1 MPADHIL
8 AIDQGTTSSRAIV
21 FDRAGTASGQHQIE
35 FAQIFPADGWVE
47 HDAEEIW
54 RTTVEACKGAL
65 AAAELDTNAL
75 AAIGITNQ
83 RETTVL
89 WDRAD
94 GKALHNAIVWQDR
107 RTAERCR
114 TLAEKG
120 HEKTIKAKTGL
131 LLDPYFSA
139 TKLAWLL
146 DNVAGA
152 RDAANK
158 GSLAFG
164 TIDCFLLWRLT
175 GGRVHATDATN
186 AGRTMLFNIHQQG
199 WDDGLL
205 KLFDI
210 PRSVLPEVRD
220 SAGDFGTSEAG
231 ILGAPVPITGIAG
244 DQQAALVGQAA
255 FAPGAVK
262 STFGTGAF
270 MLANTGKTPV
280 VSSNRLLTTPAYRLA
295 GQNTY
300 ALEGSVFIAGA
311 AVQWLRDGLGIIE
324 RSSDVEALARSV
336 PGSGGVYVVPAFT
349 GLGAPYWEPEA
360 RGAILGLTRDSGTGQ
375 IARATLDAVCYQ
387 SRDLLEAM
395 RADGTKID
403 ILRVD
408 GGMAANDWLM
418 QRLADLL
425 GLTVE
430 RPVVTETTALG
441 AAFLAGLGCGLYD
454 SLDEIAA
461 LWSLDRAFTP
471 TLGSQEREASY
482 EGWKDAVERV
492 RGTR

>member
-1 MPADHIL
+1 MQADHIL

-21 FDRAGTASGQHQIE
+21 FDRAGAVRGRHQIE
-35 FAQIFPADGWVE
+35 ISQIFPGDGWVE
-47 HDAEEIW
+47 HDPEEIW

-65 AAAELDTNAL
+65 GAAKLESDGL

-94 GKALHNAIVWQDR
+94 GKPLHNAIVWQDR
-107 RTAERCR
+107 RTSAQCR
-114 TLAEKG
+114 ALAEAG
-120 HEKTIKAKTGL
+120 HEPMIQAKTGL
-131 LLDPYFSA
+131 LLDAYFSA

-152 RDAANK
+152 RAAADR
-158 GSLAFG
+158 GALAFG

-186 AGRTMLFNIHQQG
+186 AARTMLFDIHEQD
-199 WDDGLL
+199 WDEGLL
-205 KLFDI
+205 GLFGI
-210 PRSVLPEVRD
+210 PRPVLPEVRD
-220 SAGDFGTSEAG
+220 CAGDFGVSEAA
-231 ILGAPVPITGIAG
+231 ILGAPIPITGIAG

-255 FAPGAVK
+255 FAPGSVK

-270 MLANTGKTPV
+270 MLANTGNTPLA
-280 VSSNRLLTTPAYRLA
+280 SANRLLTTPAYRLA
-295 GQNTY
+295 GQTSY
-300 ALEGSVFIAGA
+300 ALEGSVFTAGA
-311 AVQWLRDGLGIIE
+311 AVQWLRDGLGLIE
-324 RSSDVEALARSV
+324 NAGDVEALARSV
-336 PGSGGVYVVPAFT
+336 PDTGGIYLVPAFT

-360 RGAILGLTRDSGTGQ
+360 RGAMFGLTRDTGPGQ

-395 RADGTKID
+395 RADGTLITV
-403 ILRVD
+403 LRVD
-408 GGMAANDWLM
+408 GGMAVNDWLM

-425 GLTVE
+425 GLPVE

-441 AAFLAGLGCGLYD
+441 AAFLAGLGCGFYA

-471 TLGSQEREASY
+471 GIDRGEGETLY
-482 EGWKDAVERV
+482 EGWKDAVARV
-492 RGTR
+492 RVAR

>member
-1 MPADHIL
+1 MQADHIL

-21 FDRAGTASGQHQIE
+21 FDRAGAVRGRRQIE
-35 FAQIFPADGWVE
+35 FAQIFPDDGWVE
-47 HDAEEIW
+47 HDPEEIW
-54 RTTVEACKGAL
+54 RTTVAACKGAL
-65 AAAELDTNAL
+65 AGAKLEPGAL

-94 GKALHNAIVWQDR
+94 GKPIHNAIVWQDR
-107 RTAERCR
+107 RTAAHCR
-114 TLAEKG
+114 ALAEAG
-120 HEKTIKAKTGL
+120 HEPMIQAKTGL

-146 DNVAGA
+146 GNVAGA
-152 RDAANK
+152 REAANK
-158 GSLAFG
+158 GALAFG

-186 AGRTMLFNIHQQG
+186 AARTMLFDIHEQD
-199 WDDGLL
+199 WDEGLL
-205 KLFDI
+205 ELFDI

-220 SAGDFGTSEAG
+220 CAGDFGTTEPG
-231 ILGAPVPITGIAG
+231 ILGAAVPITGIAG
-244 DQQAALVGQAA
+244 DQQAALIGQAA
-255 FAPGAVK
+255 FAPGIVK

-270 MLANTGKTPV
+270 MLANTGGPV
-280 VSSNRLLTTPAYRLA
+280 ASANRLLTTPAYRLA
-295 GQNTY
+295 GQTSY

-324 RSSDVEALARSV
+324 NTSDVEALAQSV
-336 PGSGGVYVVPAFT
+336 PDTGGVTMVPAFT

-360 RGAILGLTRDSGTGQ
+360 RGAIFGLTRGTGAGQ

-395 RADGTKID
+395 RADGTQISV
-403 ILRVD
+403 LRVD
-408 GGMAANDWLM
+408 GGMAANSWLM

-425 GLTVE
+425 GLAVE
-430 RPVVTETTALG
+430 RPVVSETTALG
-441 AAFLAGLGCGLYD
+441 AAFLAGLGCGLYA
-454 SLDEIAA
+454 SLDEVGA

-471 TLGSQEREASY
+471 GIDQGERETFY
-482 EGWKDAVERV
+482 EGWKDAVARV
-492 RGTR
+492 RRVR

>member
-1 MPADHIL
+1 MQADHIL

-21 FDRAGTASGQHQIE
+21 FDRGGAARGQHQIE
-35 FAQIFPADGWVE
+35 IGQIFPSDGWVE
-47 HDAEEIW
+47 HDPEEIW

-65 AAAELDTNAL
+65 ARAKLEPDGL

-94 GKALHNAIVWQDR
+94 GQPIHNAIVWQDR
-107 RTAERCR
+107 RTAAHCR
-114 TLAEKG
+114 ALAEAG
-120 HEKTIKAKTGL
+120 HQPMIQAKTGL

-139 TKLAWLL
+139 TKLGWLL
-146 DNVAGA
+146 DNVDGA
-152 RDAANK
+152 RAAASK
-158 GSLAFG
+158 GGLAFG

-186 AGRTMLFNIHQQG
+186 AARTMLFDIHEQD
-199 WDDGLL
+199 WDEGLL
-205 KLFDI
+205 ELFDI

-220 SAGDFGTSEAG
+220 CAGDFGATEAA
-231 ILGAPVPITGIAG
+231 ILGAAIPITGIAG

-255 FAPGAVK
+255 FAPGIVK

-270 MLANTGKTPV
+270 MLANTGQTPLA
-280 VSSNRLLTTPAYRLA
+280 SANRLLTTPAYRLA
-295 GQNTY
+295 GRTSY

-324 RSSDVEALARSV
+324 RASDVEALAQSV
-336 PGSGGVYVVPAFT
+336 PDTGGVYIVPAFT
-349 GLGAPYWEPEA
+349 GLGAPYWQPEV
-360 RGAILGLTRDSGTGQ
+360 RGAMFGLTRDTGAGQ
-375 IARATLDAVCYQ
+375 IAHATLDAVCYQ
-387 SRDLLEAM
+387 TRDLLEAM
-395 RADGTKID
+395 RADGTKITV
-403 ILRVD
+403 LRVD

-425 GLTVE
+425 GLAVE

-441 AAFLAGLGCGLYD
+441 AALLAGLGCGLHA
-454 SLDEIAA
+454 SLDEIGA

-471 TLGSQEREASY
+471 GIEKGERETLY
-482 EGWKDAVERV
+482 EGWKDAVARV
-492 RGTR
+492 RQ

>member
-21 FDRAGTASGQHQIE
+21 FDRAGVARGRHQIE
-35 FAQIFPADGWVE
+35 FTQIFPADGWVE

-54 RTTVEACKGAL
+54 RTTIEACKGAL
-65 AAAELDTNAL
+65 AAAKLEPDVL

-83 RETTVL
+83 RETSVL
-89 WDRAD
+89 WNRAD
-94 GKALHNAIVWQDR
+94 GKPLHNAIVWQDR
-107 RTAERCR
+107 RTAALCR
-114 TLAEKG
+114 ALAVAG
-120 HEKTIKAKTGL
+120 HEPMIQAKTGL

-152 RDAANK
+152 RKAASQ
-158 GSLAFG
+158 GALAFG

-175 GGRVHATDATN
+175 SGRVHATDATN
-186 AGRTMLFNIHQQG
+186 AGRTMLFDIHKQD
-199 WDDGLL
+199 WDEELL

-220 SAGDFGTSEAG
+220 SAGEFGTSEAG

-255 FAPGAVK
+255 FASGAVK

-270 MLANTGKTPV
+270 MLANTGKPV
-280 VSSNRLLTTPAYRLA
+280 ASANRLLTTPAYRLA
-295 GQNTY
+295 GRTSY

-311 AVQWLRDGLGIIE
+311 AVQWLRDGLGLIE
-324 RSSDVEALARSV
+324 HASDVEALARSV
-336 PGSGGVYVVPAFT
+336 PDAGGVTIVPAFT

-360 RGAILGLTRDSGTGQ
+360 RGAIFGLTRDSGAGQ

-395 RADGTKID
+395 RADGTQITV
-403 ILRVD
+403 LRVD

-425 GLTVE
+425 GLPVE
-430 RPVVTETTALG
+430 RPVVIETTALG
-441 AAFLAGLGCGLYD
+441 AAFLAGLGCGLYA
-454 SLDEIAA
+454 SLDEIGA

-471 TLGSQEREASY
+471 AIDQGERETLY
-482 EGWKDAVERV
+482 EGWKDAVARL
-492 RGTR
+492 RGVK